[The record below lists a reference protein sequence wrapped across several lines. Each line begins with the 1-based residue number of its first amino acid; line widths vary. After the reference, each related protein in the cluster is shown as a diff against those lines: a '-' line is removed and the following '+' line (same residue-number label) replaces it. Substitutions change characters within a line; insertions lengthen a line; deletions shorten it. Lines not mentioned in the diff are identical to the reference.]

1 MSEPTFVIKGVKDG
15 LLITL
20 SPTEQWN
27 TVTADLAAHIDHQ
40 GAFFA
45 GARIIV
51 DLGER
56 PVPKYELT
64 SLKALLER
72 RELLLWA
79 VLSDSQTTQES
90 AEALDLR
97 TSVGSIVP
105 GRAPIED
112 NTQISPEESGI
123 TGVLIRRTLRSGRTV
138 HSNGHVVI
146 YGDVNPGSE
155 IIAIG
160 DVIVWGRLR
169 GNVHAGAN
177 GDEKAV
183 VCALDMTPTQLRIAG
198 YIVTS
203 PAAEKRHKP
212 RPEVAS
218 VRSNQIVVEAWE

>member
-27 TVTADLAAHIDHQ
+27 TVTAQLAAHIDQ
-40 GAFFA
+40 QSTFFA

-56 PVPKYELT
+56 PVPKYELS

-72 RELLLWA
+72 RDLMLWA
-79 VLSDSQTTQES
+79 VLSDSHTTQEA

-105 GRAPIED
+105 GRVPNED
-112 NTQISPEESGI
+112 GTQISAEETG
-123 TGVLIRRTLRSGRTV
+123 TAGVLIRRTLRSGRVV
-138 HSNGHVVI
+138 HSAGHVII
-146 YGDVNPGSE
+146 YGDVNPGAE
-155 IIAIG
+155 IIALG

-169 GNVHAGAN
+169 GNVHAGAD

-183 VCALDMTPTQLRIAG
+183 VCALDMMPTQLRIAG

-203 PAAEKRHKP
+203 PAEKRHKP

-218 VRSNQIVVEAWE
+218 VRNNQIVVEAWE

>member
-27 TVTADLAAHIDHQ
+27 MVTAELAAHIDQQ
-40 GAFFA
+40 GAFFN

-56 PVPKYELT
+56 PVPKYELS

-79 VLSDSQTTQES
+79 VLSDSHTTQES

-112 NTQISPEESGI
+112 TVQISPEETGT

-155 IIAIG
+155 VIAIG

-177 GDEKAV
+177 GDENAV

-203 PAAEKRHKP
+203 PAEKRHKP

-218 VRSNQIVVEAWE
+218 VRNKQIVVEVWE

>member
-27 TVTADLAAHIDHQ
+27 TVTAELAAHIDQ
-40 GAFFA
+40 QASFFT

-56 PVPKYELT
+56 PVPKYELS

-72 RELLLWA
+72 RDLLLWA
-79 VLSDSQTTQES
+79 VLSDSHTTQDS
-90 AEALDLR
+90 AEALDLH
-97 TSVGSIVP
+97 TSVGSLIP
-105 GRAPIED
+105 GRAPVED
-112 NTQISPEESGI
+112 HDQINPEESGI

-155 IIAIG
+155 IIAVG
-160 DVIVWGRLR
+160 DVLVWGRLR
-169 GNVHAGAN
+169 GNVHAGAD
-177 GDEKAV
+177 GDENAV

-203 PAAEKRHKP
+203 PTDKRHKP

-218 VRSNQIVVEAWE
+218 VRNKQIVVEAWE